1 MSNSIRCPKC
11 QGTSGAAPVES
22 RHEAGVQR
30 RRRQCRDCGQRF
42 TTYELLQADYKRL
55 TQAAAQLQQIE
66 AVLGRRRSEYTPA
79 PAGVLNPCASC
90 GFNTGTRCSFD
101 YPEYGSAEARDCTMR
116 SLPLARQGVASEL
129 GPQTKRP

>member
-22 RHEAGVQR
+22 RHENGVQR

-55 TQAAAQLQQIE
+55 TQAAAQLEQIQL
-66 AVLGRRRSEYTPA
+66 VLKGSRTPA
-79 PAGVLNPCASC
+79 AKPTPLHPCGNCA
-90 GFNTGTRCSFD
+90 FNTGQSCSFG
-101 YPEYGSAEARDCTMR
+101 YPEYGTTEALDCTMR
-116 SLPLARQGVASEL
+116 EARLLHSLP
-129 GPQTKRP
+129 